1 MKKYQTNLKLTLF
14 FITLFVTILLDA
26 LQTNFNP
33 YDETW
38 NFQSIFKMYQGGI
51 LYQDNNVIHT
61 PLFFVLGNWVFQL
74 FDANFLVFRIYGTI
88 IFFLKYVFL
97 FLILRKLDVKKS
109 LTILYITFWFMLDT
123 DNIGSGA
130 NYNQLALLICLIGI
144 LWYVTHYHKKF
155 YHLGQGLL
163 IFLVFFTKQN
173 IGFYYAFGIVLFEIL
188 EHGFD
193 TKFFINQLVKLASF
207 LPCILIS
214 AIIMYVK
221 GNLFGFINLCFGSL
235 LEFGSTNHTFNP
247 TTLEAIAVMLF
258 VTVFG
263 VFIIVKSNASKI
275 EKDHMKFLLCLA
287 TCLSFTMLPLIN
299 PYHTIMALSFYYLLF
314 VYMLDCLLPQDI
326 LSPKIQ
332 KNVLPLICF
341 FIFFAIF
348 AEIGHIYFYN
358 YKNLKHFE
366 ASHPFYNAPIADK
379 NLTQIQNMTNY
390 ISNKRKTGTDVIIL
404 AYDAASYMVP
414 LQINNCEFDL
424 LLSGNLGYRGIE
436 NTIQKISQMQNTE
449 FLIFTNEEDCFYQ
462 EPKQIRE
469 YVIQNLEKTGEF
481 LNYSIYINR

>member
-1 MKKYQTNLKLTLF
+1 
-14 FITLFVTILLDA
+14 
-26 LQTNFNP
+26 
-33 YDETW
+33 
-38 NFQSIFKMYQGGI
+38 
-51 LYQDNNVIHT
+51 
-61 PLFFVLGNWVFQL
+61 
-74 FDANFLVFRIYGTI
+74 
-88 IFFLKYVFL
+88 
-97 FLILRKLDVKKS
+97 
-109 LTILYITFWFMLDT
+109 MLDT

-263 VFIIVKSNASKI
+263 VFIIVKSTK
-275 EKDHMKFLLCLA
+275 LCKE
-287 TCLSFTMLPLIN
+287 PL
-299 PYHTIMALSFYYLLF
+299 
-314 VYMLDCLLPQDI
+314 
-326 LSPKIQ
+326 
-332 KNVLPLICF
+332 
-341 FIFFAIF
+341 
-348 AEIGHIYFYN
+348 
-358 YKNLKHFE
+358 
-366 ASHPFYNAPIADK
+366 
-379 NLTQIQNMTNY
+379 
-390 ISNKRKTGTDVIIL
+390 
-404 AYDAASYMVP
+404 
-414 LQINNCEFDL
+414 
-424 LLSGNLGYRGIE
+424 
-436 NTIQKISQMQNTE
+436 
-449 FLIFTNEEDCFYQ
+449 
-462 EPKQIRE
+462 
-469 YVIQNLEKTGEF
+469 
-481 LNYSIYINR
+481 